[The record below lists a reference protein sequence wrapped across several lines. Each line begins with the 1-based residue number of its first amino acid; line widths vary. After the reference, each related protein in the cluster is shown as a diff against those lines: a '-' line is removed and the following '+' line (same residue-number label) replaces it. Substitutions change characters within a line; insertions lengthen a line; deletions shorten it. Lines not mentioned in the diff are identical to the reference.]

1 MFYPRFRGVLAPCT
15 AKNAGFI
22 VCILKYGSLQMA
34 SLPGYDSFGERILP
48 AFVFKRV
55 GFLKKILT
63 RF

>member
-1 MFYPRFRGVLAPCT
+1 
-15 AKNAGFI
+15 
-22 VCILKYGSLQMA
+22 MA